1 MLMVAFI
8 AIILV
13 LFALLG
19 VFALMAKDQK
29 RREQSGS
36 QNEAGSGKQGRA
48 TGPN

>member
-8 AIILV
+8 AIILA
-13 LFALLG
+13 LFVLLG

-36 QNEAGSGKQGRA
+36 QNAAGSGKQGRA
-48 TGPN
+48 AGPS